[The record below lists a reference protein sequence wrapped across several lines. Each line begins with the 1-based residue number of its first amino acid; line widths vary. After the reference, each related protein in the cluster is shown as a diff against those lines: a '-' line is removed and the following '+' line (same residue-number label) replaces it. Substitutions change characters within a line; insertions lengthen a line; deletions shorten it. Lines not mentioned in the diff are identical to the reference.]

1 MPQALSTSAPA
12 TWHSHPLLPVTVF
25 LLGLALAAGLA
36 LNAQDSIQQ
45 GAEAEFQRDTLRIAN
60 EVNRLFQK
68 PLYGLNGFKSIYAA
82 RPALKRAEFRAA
94 VESRNLPKEFPGVR
108 GFGFIA
114 HLSRTHLDAFVAA
127 EQADGAP
134 GFAIRLL
141 LEKERED
148 LFVIKLIEPASKN
161 GGVRGLDI
169 GSEPRRRSAAQ
180 QAVDTGQPV
189 MTQAVTLVQ
198 DAQQS
203 AGVLM
208 FLPVYAQGTDPNNA
222 TERRAALVGLVYAPI
237 VIHELLA
244 SVSAA
249 TASPLDFELQQAG
262 PEGSLLFT
270 TRAPTNRAHSR
281 ADGPRFASSQTLLLA
296 GRELTLRTTS
306 APAFESTIDFA
317 RPWWVFVAG
326 AFLSGLLAFVLR
338 QLSAGQRHAEWLAI
352 EMTAQLRHD
361 EERSQD
367 FYQCAADWSWETNAQ
382 HLFSY
387 LSDNFAQVYGR
398 HPNRVLGKK
407 CQELWAYAATDL
419 PAHASDYLAQQEA
432 QLPFV
437 NFEYPVHANG
447 GGVSWMSVTGR
458 PYFDLQGRFLGHRG
472 IGSDITA
479 RKHAEEALLKAGALQ
494 KAIFDSANFSSIAT
508 DAKGVIQ
515 IFNVG
520 AERMLGY
527 TAAEV
532 MNTITPADISDPQEV
547 IERARFL
554 SAELDTPITPGFE
567 ALVFKASRGIEDIY
581 ELSYI
586 RKDGSR
592 LPAVVSVTA
601 LRDAQD
607 AIIGYLLIGTDNTA
621 RKHAEAKLAAEIS
634 ARTATE
640 RIKNDWLRLQSAA
653 LDACGNALVI
663 VGVDGLIQWANP
675 AFCELSG
682 YEAAEVV
689 GRSPGALLRSGSQ
702 GPDFYQALWQTILA
716 GKSWKG
722 ELINRRKDETRYHE
736 EMTITPVHNAQ
747 GVVTHF
753 IMVKVDITE
762 HKRIEE
768 TAHAANRAKSE
779 FLANMSHEIRTPMNG
794 VIGMVDLLQQT
805 QLDAAQGRMLATVQ
819 QSSMVLLNILN
830 DILDFSKIEA
840 GKLSVEH
847 IPLHVRELTEGVA
860 QLMVAACNAKSIV
873 LTLFVSPLLP
883 TLVMGDPTRLRQVLL
898 NLVGNAVKF
907 TSTYHNKNAKVMLL
921 VEPCT
926 LAQGQAGIK
935 LRVLDNGIGIGP
947 EVLGRLFQP
956 FVQAQESTA
965 RKFGGTG
972 LGLSISQRLVEL
984 MGGCISVD
992 SALGEGSEFCVELAL
1007 EQAPPDDTAAPLRSL
1022 SGLRVLVV
1030 IEDEWVRKIV
1040 SSYAHAAE
1048 ARITVLPNL
1057 AALQQ
1062 QQALESTLEPTVVV
1076 LDWESFIAPGPL
1088 DIPAEVGVVQ
1098 LVPRNKKGRTDAGAV
1113 CTGPLLYSD
1122 LISAIAHASGR
1133 LSLLKPQDALS
1144 PLALP
1149 SARVAPSV
1157 EQALAL
1163 GQLVLLAED
1172 NETNRDVMTEQLRL
1186 LGYACEAA
1194 FDGVQAL
1201 EMWRT
1206 GRYALLLTDVHMPHM
1221 DGFELTQAIRQAEPA
1236 GARFRIVAITANA
1249 MQGEA
1254 QRCRERG
1261 MDDYLS
1267 KPLRMQELAPMLH
1280 KWLPLAG
1287 QALPALLPESDTR
1300 PVQLQV
1306 WDANRLGEMVGDNLA
1321 LHRRLLEKFLANAQ
1335 TQVQTLVRS
1344 TDAGEFA
1351 AVADLAHALKSA
1363 SRMVGALQLGELCEH
1378 IETAGSDSDSASCQ
1392 TLCEDLAQTL
1402 AQARLRITEHLEG
1415 LSA

>member
-189 MTQAVTLVQ
+189 MTQAVMLVQ
-198 DAQQS
+198 DAQKS

-338 QLSAGQRHAEWLAI
+338 QLSAGQRHAELLAI

-472 IGSDITA
+472 IGSDI
-479 RKHAEEALLKAGALQ
+479 
-494 KAIFDSANFSSIAT
+494 
-508 DAKGVIQ
+508 
-515 IFNVG
+515 
-520 AERMLGY
+520 
-527 TAAEV
+527 
-532 MNTITPADISDPQEV
+532 
-547 IERARFL
+547 
-554 SAELDTPITPGFE
+554 
-567 ALVFKASRGIEDIY
+567 
-581 ELSYI
+581 
-586 RKDGSR
+586 
-592 LPAVVSVTA
+592 
-601 LRDAQD
+601 
-607 AIIGYLLIGTDNTA
+607 TA

-1113 CTGPLLYSD
+1113 CTGPLLYRD
-1122 LISAIAHASGR
+1122 LISAIAHASGQ
-1133 LSLLKPQDALS
+1133 LSLRKPQAALS
-1144 PLALP
+1144 LLALP
-1149 SARVAPSV
+1149 SAQVAPSV
-1157 EQALAL
+1157 EQAHAQ
-1163 GQLVLLAED
+1163 GELVLLAED
-1172 NETNRDVMTEQLRL
+1172 NETNRDIITEQLRL
-1186 LGYACEAA
+1186 LGYASEAA
-1194 FDGVQAL
+1194 VDGVQAMA
-1201 EMWRT
+1201 MWRT
-1206 GRYALLLTDVHMPHM
+1206 GRYALLLTDCHMPNM
-1221 DGFELTQAIRQAEPA
+1221 DGFELTEAIRQAEPA
-1236 GARFRIVAITANA
+1236 GTRLGIVAITANA

-1254 QRCRERG
+1254 QRCLARG

-1280 KWLPLAG
+1280 KWLPLAR
-1287 QALPALLPESDTR
+1287 QYLPAAQADIQPT
-1300 PVQLQV
+1300 QLQV
-1306 WDANRLGEMVGDNLA
+1306 WDASTLGEMVGDNPA
-1321 LHRRLLEKFLANAQ
+1321 LHKRLLEKFLASAEQ
-1335 TQVQTLVRS
+1335 QVQSIVLAS
-1344 TDAGEFA
+1344 DAGDFNA
-1351 AVADLAHALKSA
+1351 AADVAHALKSA
-1363 SRMVGALQLGELCEH
+1363 SRMVGALQLGELCEQL
-1378 IETAGSDSDSASCQ
+1378 ETAGSASDSAACQ
-1392 TLCEDLAQTL
+1392 TLGANLAQTL
-1402 AQARLRITEHLEG
+1402 AQARLHITEHLKV

>member
-189 MTQAVTLVQ
+189 MTQAVMLVQ
-198 DAQQS
+198 DAQKS

-338 QLSAGQRHAEWLAI
+338 QLSAGQRHAELLAI

-472 IGSDITA
+472 IGSDI
-479 RKHAEEALLKAGALQ
+479 
-494 KAIFDSANFSSIAT
+494 
-508 DAKGVIQ
+508 
-515 IFNVG
+515 
-520 AERMLGY
+520 
-527 TAAEV
+527 
-532 MNTITPADISDPQEV
+532 
-547 IERARFL
+547 
-554 SAELDTPITPGFE
+554 
-567 ALVFKASRGIEDIY
+567 
-581 ELSYI
+581 
-586 RKDGSR
+586 
-592 LPAVVSVTA
+592 
-601 LRDAQD
+601 
-607 AIIGYLLIGTDNTA
+607 TA

-1201 EMWRT
+1201 AMWRT
-1206 GRYALLLTDVHMPHM
+1206 GRYALLLTDVHMPNM

-1236 GARFRIVAITANA
+1236 GARFSIVAITANA